1 MSEAISFR
9 NPLKNGTTLEIY
21 NENSLIFESSG
32 KWLYPLFEF
41 EDFLKTFSGNK
52 NNLSAHDTAI
62 GKAAAVLMIRMNIK
76 HINANLIS
84 ELALNYIDFYNSKI
98 AKSENEKVEIFYEKK
113 VHQLLCATEEQLSKL
128 SSSDEMYFL
137 LRQRAKRILGV
148 SVSVKNLNYTWGNIK
163 NLSFELKPGE
173 KLIILGENG
182 NGKTTLLRLLS
193 GNYTPLS
200 GEILIDGKTINQNP
214 KFTIGYIPQHLN
226 TNLISLNVE
235 EVISLGIQNQNK
247 NRKKIIDESLER
259 TDSLYLKGR
268 DFESLSGGEK
278 QKVSISRC
286 LAQNAKLLLL
296 DEPTSSMD
304 LKNREMVTEIL
315 QSLSLTEIP
324 TIIVVTHDEELVKT
338 LNWKTIHL

>member
-1 MSEAISFR
+1 MSEAKLFR

-21 NENSLIFESSG
+21 DENSLIFESSG

-41 EDFLKTFSGNK
+41 EDFLKTFSGNM

-98 AKSENEKVEIFYEKK
+98 AKSEKEKVEIFYEKK
-113 VHQLLCATEEQLSKL
+113 VHRLLCATEELLSKL

-163 NLSFELKPGE
+163 DLSFELKPGE

-182 NGKTTLLRLLS
+182 SGKTTLLRLLS

-214 KFTIGYIPQHLN
+214 KFTIGYIPQYLN

-235 EVISLGIQNQNK
+235 EVVSLGIQNQTK

-259 TDSLYLKGR
+259 TDSLYLKCR
-268 DFESLSGGEK
+268 NFESLSDGEK

-324 TIIVVTHDEELVKT
+324 TIIIVTHDEELVKT